1 MGTQLQDLIAK
12 SGNNHIEVKGYSFHK
27 NFEVGNFTGDSELML
42 ASFKSVRATYDG
54 MLLPKCRVL
63 GHPQAEVW
71 EVFGKRGQKVV
82 RFAVDQGQIRVLA

>member
-1 MGTQLQDLIAK
+1 MATQLQELIAK
-12 SGNNHIEVKGYSFHK
+12 AGSSVIEVKGYNFYK
-27 NFEVGNFTGDSELML
+27 QFEVGNFTGDSDIVL

-63 GHPQAEVW
+63 GRPQAEVW

-82 RFAVDQGQIRVLA
+82 RFAVDNGQIRVLA

>member
-12 SGNNHIEVKGYSFHK
+12 AGSNRIEVKGYSFNKH
-27 NFEVGNFTGDSELML
+27 FEVDNFTGDSELML
-42 ASFKSVRATYDG
+42 ASFKSVRTTYDG
-54 MLLPKCRVL
+54 MLLHKCRVL